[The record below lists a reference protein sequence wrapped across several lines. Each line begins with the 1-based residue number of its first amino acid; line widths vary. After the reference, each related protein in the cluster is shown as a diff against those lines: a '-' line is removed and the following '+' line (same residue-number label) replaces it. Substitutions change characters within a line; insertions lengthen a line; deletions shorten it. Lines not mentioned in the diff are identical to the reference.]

1 MPSGR
6 MALGHL
12 QSRTGADGFVPLGAF
27 VHPPVPRRVRF
38 RARGGSRYA
47 RPAAYAACCA
57 TVMPPNAAMSSLK
70 PGPIVDE
77 TVAFLM

>member
-12 QSRTGADGFVPLGAF
+12 QSRTGADGVMPRRAF
-27 VHPPVPRRVRF
+27 FRPPVPRRAAFAERRYSF
-38 RARGGSRYA
+38 R
-47 RPAAYAACCA
+47 PKAAYAACCA